1 MRKVWLYLGNTMS
14 YSWIQIRRVLLLPLV
29 AMLALLMSYAPTLAQ
44 KRLALVV
51 GNDNYENVTKLRKA
65 ANDARGIGE
74 TLSNL
79 GFEVTTVTN
88 STRREMNRTLQ
99 TFKNSIGEGD
109 IALFFFAGHGVEIEG
124 ENYLLPIDVP
134 DAKSDQ
140 LEFIKSETIRLNTVL
155 SELRSKKSRL
165 NLVILDACRNNPF
178 SGSAGRSL
186 GGRKGLAR
194 ISAPQGTFVMYSADV
209 GETALDRLSD
219 DDGNPNS
226 IFTRTLIPLMKTP
239 GFDLV
244 DTAREIRRRVRKLA
258 LTVSHDQTPAYYDAV
273 LGDFFFTAAID
284 NTTDIKPLPDVP
296 KIVPP
301 KFNPKPFKLA
311 LREEKPSDDERLISK
326 PQNNFDLPSIVV
338 TAGEKDLIRLWDG
351 DNFKLL
357 AELRGEKK
365 LFSTVKFINQGR
377 SLLVAAK
384 DGSVVSYAMPSF
396 KKTNAV
402 YLDFEVSVLAQA
414 NDGTILIG
422 GSNGIMAAFN
432 KSSFKEIWRRQA
444 HDAIISPILAN
455 GSQVISASADGAIVV
470 TDVISGNE
478 VSRTHSFRGGKITDI
493 AFVND
498 TTIVAVHEKG
508 NIAYI
513 NLSSRSVLNR
523 FKGHKGWISSVDLS
537 PDGSA
542 IVTAGVNGKL
552 KYWPLGITRPT
563 LSIRA
568 HDDVASGAKFYS
580 AKSGDRL
587 VSAGFDG
594 ILRFWQDDGRK
605 QLAELK
611 HGPAILHFDY
621 ASKR

>member
-1 MRKVWLYLGNTMS
+1 MFRSWLKIKNILMLPLA
-14 YSWIQIRRVLLLPLV
+14 VLLF
-29 AMLALLMSYAPTLAQ
+29 LLLIYAPALAQ

-88 STRREMNRTLQ
+88 STRREMNQTLQ

-155 SELRSKKSRL
+155 SDLRSKKSRL

-273 LGDFFFTAAID
+273 LGDFFFTAATGKTID
-284 NTTDIKPLPDVP
+284 STPIAPNIITP
-296 KIVPP
+296 KVDP
-301 KFNPKPFKLA
+301 KPKPFKLA

-326 PQNNFDLPSIVV
+326 PQNNIDLPSIIV

-402 YLDFEVSVLAQA
+402 YLDFEVSVFAQA
-414 NDGTILIG
+414 SDGTILIG
-422 GSNGIMAAFN
+422 GSNGMMAAFN

-444 HDAIISPILAN
+444 HDAIISPILTN

-470 TDVISGNE
+470 TDVTSGNE
-478 VSRTHSFRGGKITDI
+478 ISRTHSFRGGKITDI

-594 ILRFWQDDGRK
+594 VLRFWQDDGRK